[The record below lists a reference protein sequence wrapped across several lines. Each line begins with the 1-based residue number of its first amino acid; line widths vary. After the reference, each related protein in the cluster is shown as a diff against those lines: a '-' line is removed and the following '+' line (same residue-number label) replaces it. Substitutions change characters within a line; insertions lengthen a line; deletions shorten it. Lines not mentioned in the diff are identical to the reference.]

1 MSREVQAFQD
11 VRKMGASER
20 VRTGQ
25 IRFFFDT
32 QYVLMEGVYHPS
44 AVLSE
49 EGWSTFPLSNV
60 SLSFYM
66 DDVTTVTF
74 IKRILMS
81 QQLKKTVHQV
91 RVQKPDSQTL

>member
-1 MSREVQAFQD
+1 MLHYHNKPEKTREVLTED
-11 VRKMGASER
+11 
-20 VRTGQ
+20 
-25 IRFFFDT
+25 
-32 QYVLMEGVYHPS
+32 
-44 AVLSE
+44 
-49 EGWSTFPLSNV
+49 GWSTFPLSNV

-91 RVQKPDSQTL
+91 RVQKPDSRTLQERVRTLKLEELGEGNPF